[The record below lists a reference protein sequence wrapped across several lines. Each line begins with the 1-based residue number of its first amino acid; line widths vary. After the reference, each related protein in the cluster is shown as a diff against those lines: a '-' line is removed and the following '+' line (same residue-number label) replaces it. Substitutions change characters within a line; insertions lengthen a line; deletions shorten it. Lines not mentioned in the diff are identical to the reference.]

1 MDALS
6 VSFGEMTATT
16 IRFSPGFKQNR
27 IQFDGLSGADQKLY
41 RIATKRIVENRPEN
55 VGSRYAVLEVNCEG
69 RKRYAVVNRNSLKKR
84 FKLEGNH
91 VFNSDGTVSAKALTQ
106 IHSKL
111 NMPKEPSGPDSA
123 KTAGVEPED
132 KSEQIKNPP
141 ISGIADAAVRLVS
154 LDSAQPDDVKAGLK
168 FLGICNT
175 IANKNEESFG
185 RSDYYRVAS
194 RYARLS
200 QLNKPWL
207 EPHLSQLG
215 NAVSLIAINSTNDE
229 SESDARKALQYLK
242 DGSVNEILNLT
253 EREFGLVDPIVE
265 EFVVMCKVVYQYHD
279 PKDAEA
285 PDPVEVKKE
294 LEILHR
300 AAGLSEGDQWLQP
313 LVTELIGILD
323 FETVEEQAVEA
334 SSEAKEMG
342 EMLQAGIHALEGAG
356 ESSLVVT
363 QKVAKFLDLCETIA
377 TLDSYSD
384 YGLAVEYYHD
394 LKKKDFESELLE
406 PLKPLI
412 LAKRPK
418 LSEAE
423 ARAEESLRKTVL
435 ELLKA
440 GQIPKAI
447 DNPSDP
453 IEDRHKVG
461 EGLMRTF
468 LSYCRKWEYDPDIYR
483 EVLDQEIL
491 IAEFEGKS
499 AEDIKAVFDESPLFQ
514 S

>member
-1 MDALS
+1 MGALS

-41 RIATKRIVENRPEN
+41 RIATKRIVENRPEKIEDK
-55 VGSRYAVLEVNCEG
+55 YALLEVDYGGET
-69 RKRYAVVNRNSLKKR
+69 KYAVVNKNSLKKR
-84 FKLEGNH
+84 FKLECNH
-91 VFNSDGTVSAKALTQ
+91 IFNSDGTVSAEALTQ

-111 NMPKEPSGPDSA
+111 NMPKGPSGPDPA
-123 KTAGVEPED
+123 KTAGVEPQD
-132 KSEQIKNPP
+132 KLEQTKNPP
-141 ISGIADAAVRLVS
+141 IAGIAEAAVRLVS
-154 LDSAQPDDVKAGLK
+154 LDSVQPDDVKAGLK

-175 IANKNEESFG
+175 IANRNEESFG

-207 EPHLSQLG
+207 EPHLNQLG

-242 DGSVNEILNLT
+242 DDNINEMLNLT

-300 AAGLSEGDQWLQP
+300 AAGLNEGDQWLQP

-334 SSEAKEMG
+334 SSEVEEMD
-342 EMLQAGIHALEGAG
+342 EMLQAGMHAVEGAG
-356 ESSLVVT
+356 DNS
-363 QKVAKFLDLCETIA
+363 QVAEFFDLCETIA

-384 YGLAVEYYHD
+384 YGLDVEYYHD
-394 LKKKDFESELLE
+394 LKEEDFESDLLE
-406 PLKPLI
+406 SLKPLI

-423 ARAEESLRKTVL
+423 VGAEESLRKTVL
-435 ELLKA
+435 GLLKV
-440 GQIPKAI
+440 GQTPEAI
-447 DNPSDP
+447 DTDPSDP
-453 IEDRHKVG
+453 IEDQHKVG

-468 LSYCRKWEYDPDIYR
+468 LSNCREWKYDPKIFR
-483 EVLDQEIL
+483 EVLDQEML
-491 IAEFEGKS
+491 IAEFEGGS
-499 AEDIKAVFDESPLFQ
+499 AEDIKAVLAESPLFQ